1 MSHSKN
7 GARDHKGSAPLAFE
21 TDMPPRA
28 APNIALAAAM
38 IAVPAIL
45 AMVFVTEPVAPEAGA
60 QAPSAIIMAGAMLR
74 KTLP

>member
-1 MSHSKN
+1 MSHSKK
-7 GARDHKGSAPLAFE
+7 GARDRDGSAPSAVESE
-21 TDMPPRA
+21 TQPRA

-60 QAPSAIIMAGAMLR
+60 QAPSAIIMSGAMLR